1 MPVPHPEGS
10 EVRVWDIVVRLFHW
24 SLVLCIATAWI
35 SSDDANTLHTTVGYI
50 AAALVLFRILWG
62 FVGTKYARFSE
73 FVRSP
78 WAVVRY
84 LQAIFAHRA
93 ARHLGH
99 NPTGGAMILVL
110 LLTIVA
116 TAVSGWMLNSDT
128 FWGVSWVQE
137 LHGFLANGLILLVFL
152 HVMGVL
158 AASIQH
164 RENLLWA
171 MLTGRKRRAAPGD
184 ID

>member
-1 MPVPHPEGS
+1 MHIPHPEGS
-10 EVRVWDIVVRLFHW
+10 EVRVWDIAVRIFHW
-24 SLVLCIATAWI
+24 GLVLCIATAWL
-35 SSDDANTLHTTVGYI
+35 SSKDLTTLHTTAGSI
-50 AAALVLFRILWG
+50 AVTLVLFRILWG

-84 LQAIFAHRA
+84 LKAIFVHRA

-110 LLTIVA
+110 LLTIIA
-116 TAVSGWMLNSDT
+116 TGVSGWMLNSDA

-137 LHGFLANGLILLVFL
+137 LHGFMANSLILLVFL
-152 HVMGVL
+152 HILGVI

-171 MLTGRKRRAAPGD
+171 MLTGRKRRPARGD